1 MVALRCLK
9 NKNFR
14 KSGMIALAKPLTI
27 QRPCVKLQTKKKP
40 TRRPV
45 RNVRVQAALPDPDPL
60 FQLTSWVLPMTI
72 AGRLMKMEY
81 NEIGVGLIALAVAK
95 TALEAGGIIHY

>member
-1 MVALRCLK
+1 
-9 NKNFR
+9 
-14 KSGMIALAKPLTI
+14 MIALAKPIHI
-27 QRPCVKLQTKKKP
+27 QKTPVKIQTKKRVI
-40 TRRPV
+40 RRPV
-45 RNVRVQAALPDPDPL
+45 RNVHVQAALPDPDPL

>member
-1 MVALRCLK
+1 
-9 NKNFR
+9 
-14 KSGMIALAKPLTI
+14 MIALAKPLTI
-27 QRPCVKLQTKKKP
+27 QRPRVKLQTKKNV

-45 RNVRVQAALPDPDPL
+45 RNIRVQAALPDPDLTNYAL

>member
-1 MVALRCLK
+1 
-9 NKNFR
+9 
-14 KSGMIALAKPLTI
+14 MIALAKPLTI
-27 QRPCVKLQTKKKP
+27 QRPRVKLQTKKNV

-81 NEIGVGLIALAVAK
+81 NEIGVGLVALAVAK

>member
-27 QRPCVKLQTKKKP
+27 QRPHVKLQTKKNV

-81 NEIGVGLIALAVAK
+81 DEIGVGLVALAVAK
-95 TALEAGGIIHY
+95 TALEASGIIHY

>member
-1 MVALRCLK
+1 M
-9 NKNFR
+9 
-14 KSGMIALAKPLTI
+14 
-27 QRPCVKLQTKKKP
+27 
-40 TRRPV
+40 

>member
-1 MVALRCLK
+1 
-9 NKNFR
+9 
-14 KSGMIALAKPLTI
+14 MIALAKPLTI
-27 QRPCVKLQTKKKP
+27 QRPRVKLQTKKNV

-45 RNVRVQAALPDPDPL
+45 RNVRVQAALPDPDLL

-72 AGRLMKMEY
+72 AGRLTKMEY
-81 NEIGVGLIALAVAK
+81 NEIGVGLIALTVAK

>member
-1 MVALRCLK
+1 
-9 NKNFR
+9 
-14 KSGMIALAKPLTI
+14 MIALAKPLTI
-27 QRPCVKLQTKKKP
+27 QRPRVKLQTKKNV

-45 RNVRVQAALPDPDPL
+45 RNVRVQAALPDPDLL

-81 NEIGVGLIALAVAK
+81 NEIGVGLVALAVAK

>member
-1 MVALRCLK
+1 ML
-9 NKNFR
+9 
-14 KSGMIALAKPLTI
+14 ALAKPLSI
-27 QRPCVKLQTKKKP
+27 QYPRAKLQTNKKIIK
-40 TRRPV
+40 RPV
-45 RNVRVQAALPDPDPL
+45 RNVRVQAALPDPDLTNYTL

-81 NEIGVGLIALAVAK
+81 NEIAVGLVALAVAK

>member
-1 MVALRCLK
+1 
-9 NKNFR
+9 
-14 KSGMIALAKPLTI
+14 MIALAQPLTI
-27 QRPCVKLQTKKKP
+27 QSPRVRMPTKKNV

-45 RNVRVQAALPDPDPL
+45 HNVRVRAALPDPDPL

-81 NEIGVGLIALAVAK
+81 NEIGVGLVALAVAK
-95 TALEAGGIIHY
+95 TALEVGGIIHY

>member
-1 MVALRCLK
+1 
-9 NKNFR
+9 
-14 KSGMIALAKPLTI
+14 MIALAQPLTI
-27 QRPCVKLQTKKKP
+27 QRPRVKLQTKKNV

-81 NEIGVGLIALAVAK
+81 NEIGVGLVALAVAK
-95 TALEAGGIIHY
+95 TALDAGGIIHY

>member
-1 MVALRCLK
+1 
-9 NKNFR
+9 
-14 KSGMIALAKPLTI
+14 MIALAKPLTI
-27 QRPCVKLQTKKKP
+27 QRPRVKLQTNKNV

-45 RNVRVQAALPDPDPL
+45 RNVRVQAALPDPDLL

-81 NEIGVGLIALAVAK
+81 NEIGVGLVALAVAK